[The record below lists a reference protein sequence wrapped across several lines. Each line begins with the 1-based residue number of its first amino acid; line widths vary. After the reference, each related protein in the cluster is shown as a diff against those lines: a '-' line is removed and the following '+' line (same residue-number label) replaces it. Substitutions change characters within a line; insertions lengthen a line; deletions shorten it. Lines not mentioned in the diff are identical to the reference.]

1 MKRLFYLLSIVL
13 LTMFSSCDVLY
24 DDSELV
30 DRINKLEEEQKQLEE
45 EQKEMQEQ
53 IDAQQTHLDAL
64 TKNLTITSIVET
76 DEGYV
81 VTFSDNS
88 TMIVGQGNSYI
99 ENIEVG
105 EEAIIF
111 TLADGTEV
119 VLPLNSGGN
128 SGGEV
133 VGENNKI
140 YYTTSDGKK
149 LFPNNTEPAAF
160 GALLVSNI
168 YKDGH
173 GVLTFDDTVTTIGEW
188 VFGDCSS
195 LTSVTIPD
203 SVTTIGDYAFSGC
216 GCLTSVTIG
225 DGVTTIG
232 DRAFYWCRSLTSV
245 YISDMSVWCKIDF
258 GYDCANPLCYAEN
271 LYLNNK
277 LVTDLVIPSDIT
289 EIKDYAFRCCSSL
302 TSVTIGDS
310 VTTIGVGAF
319 CECSSLTS
327 VTIGD
332 SVTTIGI
339 YAFSRCSSLTSIT
352 IPDSV
357 TTIGDRVF
365 EGCSSLTSVTIGD
378 SVTTIG
384 EGAFNGCS
392 SLTSVY
398 CKPTTPPAVTLD
410 YYDWCAFDD
419 NASGRKI
426 YVPTES
432 VDAYKSADGWS
443 TYASYIVGYDF

>member
-53 IDAQQTHLDAL
+53 IDAQQTLLDAL

-140 YYTTSDGKK
+140 YYTTIDGKK
-149 LFPNNTEPAAF
+149 LFPNNSGGAAF
-160 GALLVSNI
+160 GAILISNTYI
-168 YKDGH
+168 DGQ
-173 GVLTFDDTVTTIGEW
+173 GILTFDDTVTTIGDQA
-188 VFGDCSS
+188 FRGCSS

-203 SVTTIGDYAFSGC
+203 SVTTIGDWAF
-216 GCLTSVTIG
+216 
-225 DGVTTIG
+225 D
-232 DRAFYWCRSLTSV
+232 D
-245 YISDMSVWCKIDF
+245 
-258 GYDCANPLCYAEN
+258 
-271 LYLNNK
+271 
-277 LVTDLVIPSDIT
+277 
-289 EIKDYAFRCCSSL
+289 
-302 TSVTIGDS
+302 
-310 VTTIGVGAF
+310 
-319 CECSSLTS
+319 
-327 VTIGD
+327 
-332 SVTTIGI
+332 
-339 YAFSRCSSLTSIT
+339 
-352 IPDSV
+352 
-357 TTIGDRVF
+357 
-365 EGCSSLTSVTIGD
+365 
-378 SVTTIG
+378 
-384 EGAFNGCS
+384 CS

-398 CKPTTPPAVTLD
+398 ITDL
-410 YYDWCAFDD
+410 
-419 NASGRKI
+419 
-426 YVPTES
+426 
-432 VDAYKSADGWS
+432 SA
-443 TYASYIVGYDF
+443 